1 MERVRKSFIEKGNDN
16 RKLKMCCLKV
26 EDIFELPN
34 PDVEEIKDIENNFNS
49 YQALPDPLHYVF
61 VVIDLR
67 DNTVELVSELKYA
80 MIYNLDLKAWTG
92 G

>member
-1 MERVRKSFIEKGNDN
+1 MERVRKSFIEKVNDN

-67 DNTVELVSELKYA
+67 DNTVELVSELK
-80 MIYNLDLKAWTG
+80 
-92 G
+92 